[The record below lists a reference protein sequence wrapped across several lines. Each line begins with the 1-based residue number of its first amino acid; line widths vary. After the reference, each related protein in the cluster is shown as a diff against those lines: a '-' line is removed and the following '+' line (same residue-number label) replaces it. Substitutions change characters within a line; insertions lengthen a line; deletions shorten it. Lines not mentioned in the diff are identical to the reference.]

1 MTQKNGTIEFIREEG
16 QAPNVFIKET
26 KKMVSFCK
34 MSKKLFTND
43 PFVIIALDR
52 LGYKRGKVK
61 VDGVAVLASL
71 MTEDEKERAQK
82 NLARQAEKVGS
93 EIPKVIISEIEDSVK
108 EDEVKEE
115 IKEVAQEKEVVIDE
129 PKVEKKENKKQK
141 KSASSRL
148 KKEIGIK

>member
-43 PFVIIALDR
+43 PFVIITLDR

-71 MTEDEKERAQK
+71 MTEDEKERVQK

-93 EIPKVIISEIEDSVK
+93 EIPKVIISEIDDSVK
-108 EDEVKEE
+108 EDEIKEE
-115 IKEVAQEKEVVIDE
+115 IKEEKETIVDE

>member
-93 EIPKVIISEIEDSVK
+93 EIPKVIISEIDDSVK

-115 IKEVAQEKEVVIDE
+115 IKEVVIDE
-129 PKVEKKENKKQK
+129 PKVEKKESKKQK
-141 KSASSRL
+141 KTASSRL

>member
-43 PFVIIALDR
+43 PFVIITLDR

-93 EIPKVIISEIEDSVK
+93 EIPKVIISEIDDSVK
-108 EDEVKEE
+108 EDEIKEE
-115 IKEVAQEKEVVIDE
+115 IKEEKETIIDE

-141 KSASSRL
+141 KTASSRL